1 MPFRFPARPFF
12 FLATLL
18 LCAQSASSAELTLV
32 SFRYSDAAPVVHLR
46 LEGEIRAEDGERVEE
61 AFAQLARCS
70 GAACNNDFGGP
81 RAVVS
86 LSSPGG
92 SYSAG
97 VKLADFFRNNT
108 IATVVEAGDS
118 CVSACAMAFLG
129 GSSFWPT
136 GGIGTFID
144 RTIEPG
150 ARVGFHSPYFT
161 EETAVA
167 AVRSGQ
173 LGQLLEL
180 TRLAIADIV
189 KNLTRYSVSQHVLD
203 RIISMGP
210 EGFYEID
217 TPAALFAIRAQMPS
231 FDPALLNI
239 PFENQILN
247 VCSRLAALHYEQPLG
262 LLDASLL
269 EDTND
274 GRTPEGDRIR
284 LYDLADRPLNV
295 AGCGVPRDKQSGTID
310 TMSLYRLVSDGEIF
324 EPLLSFHN
332 SKDGGWSSLG
342 YRGGRATDAF
352 IKLGP
357 LNHVLMAP
365 DEKLNDLPRAV
376 REEIEAA
383 KGRVANP
390 HLPSHSRPWPVE
402 TMAATQWSRSYLGEG
417 LTIVEQTGPAKLFE
431 ELAEQAEGTS
441 ILYSQDKPDT
451 LVRSGEDTETG
462 TSYYWLA
469 LRAGNRTATI
479 RVEAPV
485 PAAGLTNAQKSLM
498 SLVACS
504 SDFEGVHLGCFK

>member
-1 MPFRFPARPFF
+1 MSFGLLARSGL
-12 FLATLL
+12 FLAALL
-18 LCAQSASSAELTLV
+18 ISFQGTIAAELTLV
-32 SFRYSDAAPVVHLR
+32 SYRYSDAAPVVHLR
-46 LEGEIRAEDGERVEE
+46 LEGEIRAEDSRQVEE
-61 AFAQLARCS
+61 DFARLARCS

-86 LSSPGG
+86 LASPGG

-108 IATVVEAGDS
+108 IATVVEAGDT

-161 EETAVA
+161 EDTAVA
-167 AVRSGQ
+167 AVRSGR
-173 LGQLLEL
+173 LGQLLDL

-210 EGFYEID
+210 DGFYEID
-217 TPAALFAIRAQMPS
+217 TPAALFAIRAQLPS
-231 FDPALLNI
+231 FDPALLEI
-239 PFENQILN
+239 PFEDQILN
-247 VCSRLAALHYEQPLG
+247 VCSRLAALHYEQPLS

-295 AGCGVPRDKQSGTID
+295 AGCGIPRDKQTGTVD

-324 EPLLSFHN
+324 EPLLSFHTSN
-332 SKDGGWSSLG
+332 EGGWSALG

-357 LNHVLMAP
+357 LNHVLMDP
-365 DEKLNDLPRAV
+365 EENLNGLPRTVTAD
-376 REEIEAA
+376 IEAA

-390 HLPSHSRPWPVE
+390 QLPSHSRPWPAE
-402 TMAATQWSRSYLGEG
+402 TLFATPWSHSYLGAG

-431 ELAEQAEGTS
+431 ELAEQAEETRV
-441 ILYSQDKPDT
+441 LYSQDKQNV
-451 LVRSGEDTETG
+451 LVRSGEDTENG

-469 LRAGNRTATI
+469 LRSGNRTATI
-479 RVEAPV
+479 RLEAPV
-485 PAAGLTNAQKSLM
+485 PASRLTDAQKSLM

>member
-18 LCAQSASSAELTLV
+18 LSTQNASSAELTLV

-81 RAVVS
+81 RAIVS

-167 AVRSGQ
+167 AVRGGQ

-217 TPAALFAIRAQMPS
+217 TPWR
-231 FDPALLNI
+231 
-239 PFENQILN
+239 
-247 VCSRLAALHYEQPLG
+247 
-262 LLDASLL
+262 SL
-269 EDTND
+269 
-274 GRTPEGDRIR
+274 
-284 LYDLADRPLNV
+284 
-295 AGCGVPRDKQSGTID
+295 
-310 TMSLYRLVSDGEIF
+310 
-324 EPLLSFHN
+324 
-332 SKDGGWSSLG
+332 
-342 YRGGRATDAF
+342 
-352 IKLGP
+352 
-357 LNHVLMAP
+357 
-365 DEKLNDLPRAV
+365 
-376 REEIEAA
+376 
-383 KGRVANP
+383 
-390 HLPSHSRPWPVE
+390 
-402 TMAATQWSRSYLGEG
+402 
-417 LTIVEQTGPAKLFE
+417 
-431 ELAEQAEGTS
+431 
-441 ILYSQDKPDT
+441 
-451 LVRSGEDTETG
+451 RSG
-462 TSYYWLA
+462 
-469 LRAGNRTATI
+469 RNC
-479 RVEAPV
+479 
-485 PAAGLTNAQKSLM
+485 PASTRP
-498 SLVACS
+498 
-504 SDFEGVHLGCFK
+504 F

>member
-1 MPFRFPARPFF
+1 MPVRLLAWFLLPF
-12 FLATLL
+12 AALL
-18 LCAQSASSAELTLV
+18 SCVGSASAAELTLV
-32 SFRYSDAAPVVHLR
+32 SFHYSDAAPVVHLR
-46 LEGEIRAEDGERVEE
+46 LEGEIRADDGERVQE

-70 GAACNNDFGGP
+70 GTACNNDFGGP

-86 LSSPGG
+86 LASPGG

-97 VKLADFFRNNT
+97 VKLADFFRDNT
-108 IATVVEAGDS
+108 IATVVEAGDT

-173 LGQLLEL
+173 LGQLLDL

-217 TPAALFAIRAQMPS
+217 TPAALFAIRAQLPS
-231 FDPALLNI
+231 FDPALLEI
-239 PFENQILN
+239 PFEDQILN
-247 VCSRLAALHYEQPLG
+247 VCSRLAALHYEQPLS

-269 EDTND
+269 QDTNN

-295 AGCGVPRDKQSGTID
+295 AGCGVPHDKQTAPLD
-310 TMSLYRLVSDGEIF
+310 TMSLYRLVSDGVIF
-324 EPLLSFHN
+324 EPLLSFHS
-332 SKDGGWSSLG
+332 SKDGGWSALG

-365 DEKLNDLPRAV
+365 DEKLNDLPPAV
-376 REEIEAA
+376 TAEIETA
-383 KGRVANP
+383 KGRIADP
-390 HLPSHSRPWPVE
+390 ALPSHSRPWPAE
-402 TMAATQWSRSYLGEG
+402 TLFSTPWSRSYLGAG
-417 LTIVEQTGPAKLFE
+417 LTIVEQTGPAQLFE

-441 ILYSQDKPDT
+441 ILYSQDKPGI
-451 LVRSGEDTETG
+451 LVRSGEDTENG

-469 LRAGNRTATI
+469 LRSGNRTATI
-479 RVEAPV
+479 RLEAPV
-485 PAAGLTNAQKSLM
+485 LAAGLTDAQKSLM

-504 SDFEGVHLGCFK
+504 TDFEGVHLGCFK